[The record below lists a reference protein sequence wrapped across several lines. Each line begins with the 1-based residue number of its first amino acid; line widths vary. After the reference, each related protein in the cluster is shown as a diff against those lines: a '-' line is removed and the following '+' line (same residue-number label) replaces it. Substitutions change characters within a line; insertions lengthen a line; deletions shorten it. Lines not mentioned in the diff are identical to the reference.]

1 MLKKSLAAALA
12 VCVLASPAQAAFKVS
27 KQEPKPKAQ
36 PSAPPPATRAPKTY
50 RKTRNYTPVV
60 RPLTINGCASDM
72 VCASN
77 PGSVVEGLRQAGYIT
92 VLLPSATGAPIIQ
105 SSSGGMPWEVHFED
119 CTNGQNCDVLEF
131 VVGFEA
137 LGAKTAKLTNLWNN
151 DNMFGRASATN
162 TRFEIGLS
170 VSTVGGLNKA
180 NFADVV
186 ARWKAVQGDI
196 IDFFKENPATKYGIK
211 LTSRPK

>member
-1 MLKKSLAAALA
+1 MLRTTLASALFL
-12 VCVLASPAQAAFKVS
+12 CLLASPADAAFKVS
-27 KQEPKPKAQ
+27 KQDPKPKAQ
-36 PSAPPPATRAPKTY
+36 PSNPAPAPRAPKTY

-77 PGSVVEGLRQAGYIT
+77 PASVVEGLRQAGYIT
-92 VLLPSATGAPIIQ
+92 TLLPSATAAPIIQ

-119 CTNGQNCDVLEF
+119 CTNGMNCDVIEF
-131 VVGFEA
+131 VIGFEA
-137 LGAKTAKLTNLWNN
+137 LGAKTAKLTNMWNN
-151 DNMFGRASATN
+151 DNMFGRASATS

-170 VSTVGGLNKA
+170 VSTVGGLNKT
-180 NFADVV
+180 NFGDVV

-196 IDFFKENPATKYGIK
+196 IDFFKENPPSRYGIK
-211 LTSRPK
+211 LTSKGK